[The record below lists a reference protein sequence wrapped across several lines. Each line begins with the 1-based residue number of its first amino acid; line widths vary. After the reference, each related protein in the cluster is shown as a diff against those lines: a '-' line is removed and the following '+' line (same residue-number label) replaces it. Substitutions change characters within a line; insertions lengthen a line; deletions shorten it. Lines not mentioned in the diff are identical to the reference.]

1 MKIALFAAI
10 LLVAISVPTA
20 YASTLQLVT
29 ENGNVFS
36 IDFDEILN
44 TWELYHGNSTA
55 QTALNGT
62 VLQEIDNLQTQID
75 DLIAKLNSNSTET
88 EIDRLEERV
97 DDLLTQLNSNSTST
111 ETEIER
117 LGDLIANLTS
127 NSDVAIDRLEQ
138 LIANL
143 GNATESE
150 ITELNELLDELET
163 ELESQIDELEAG
175 TGVGAG
181 ALGSSGRLTSLPID
195 GVLVPGVYT
204 VRDTRGTIYPL
215 AAYFYPDYNFDWV
228 ALIRDNEVYDEYEVS
243 KFGTE
248 YNANTVTGMLTETST
263 PQATELIVRGLNSNT
278 AWALVL
284 NGTDDLSYAG
294 ITNSAGEVL
303 IPRTANDDVTV
314 TRTTSFD
321 RSPDLRIPDRGTV
334 YDTITVSEY
343 GTVNDLHVTITS
355 NTGDYL
361 SQLVSP
367 DGTVYQVVSSGD
379 GASGSKTYV
388 VSAVGEQI
396 NGDWTLTFNS

>member
-10 LLVAISVPTA
+10 LLIAISVPTA

-36 IDFDEILN
+36 IDYDEILN

-55 QTALNGT
+55 RTALNGT

-75 DLIAKLNSNSTET
+75 DLIAKLNSNSTDT
-88 EIDRLEERV
+88 EINKLEERV

-143 GNATESE
+143 DNATESE

-163 ELESQIDELEAG
+163 DLLTQIDELEAG

-215 AAYFYPDYNFDWV
+215 VAYFYPDYNFDWV
-228 ALIRDNEVYDEYEVS
+228 VLIRDNEVYDEYEVP
-243 KFGTE
+243 KLGAE
-248 YNANTVTGMLTETST
+248 YNVNTGAGILTETSVT
-263 PQATELIVRGLNSNT
+263 QASELIVRGLESDT
-278 AWALVL
+278 AWSLVL
-284 NGTDDLSYAG
+284 DGTDDLSYAG
-294 ITNSAGEVL
+294 VTNSAGETL
-303 IPRTANDDVTV
+303 IPRTPNDGVTV

-321 RSPDLRIPDRGTV
+321 SSPDLNIMDRGTV
-334 YDTITVSEY
+334 HDIITVSEH

-355 NTGDYL
+355 DSIATLEKICNGFWI
-361 SQLVSP
+361 P
-367 DGTVYQVVSSGD
+367 ENIRFTVNVDARILQKV
-379 GASGSKTYV
+379 
-388 VSAVGEQI
+388 
-396 NGDWTLTFNS
+396 

>member
-1 MKIALFAAI
+1 MKTALFAAI
-10 LLVAISVPTA
+10 LLVAISVPAA

-36 IDFDEILN
+36 IDYDEILA

-55 QTALNGT
+55 RTALNGT

-88 EIDRLEERV
+88 EIDKLEERV

-143 GNATESE
+143 DNATESE

-181 ALGSSGRLTSLPID
+181 ALGSSGRLVAIPTD
-195 GVLVPGVYT
+195 GIMALGVHT
-204 VRDTRGTIYPL
+204 VRDTRGTVEPTT
-215 AAYFYPDYNFDWV
+215 AYFYPEYDFDWV
-228 ALIRDNEVYDEYEVS
+228 TLIRTHEAYDEYIS
-243 KFGTE
+243 
-248 YNANTVTGMLTETST
+248 
-263 PQATELIVRGLNSNT
+263 
-278 AWALVL
+278 
-284 NGTDDLSYAG
+284 
-294 ITNSAGEVL
+294 
-303 IPRTANDDVTV
+303 
-314 TRTTSFD
+314 
-321 RSPDLRIPDRGTV
+321 
-334 YDTITVSEY
+334 
-343 GTVNDLHVTITS
+343 
-355 NTGDYL
+355 
-361 SQLVSP
+361 
-367 DGTVYQVVSSGD
+367 
-379 GASGSKTYV
+379 
-388 VSAVGEQI
+388 
-396 NGDWTLTFNS
+396 